1 MYSPAFALAGPVLA
15 TAKSALRLT
24 VVLTLELS
32 LEPVGS
38 AGDWLP
44 TEAVLVS
51 VPAAV
56 LDLIWAWM
64 RTIFEF
70 PTLIAP
76 SASVPPQLEPVL
88 GLQGLVASTQ

>member
-44 TEAVLVS
+44 TEAVLAS

-56 LDLIWAWM
+56 LGLIWA
-64 RTIFEF
+64 RIRAALVAPLVRA
-70 PTLIAP
+70 PTARL
-76 SASVPPQLEPVL
+76 PPQLEPLL
-88 GLQGLVASTQ
+88 GSQAELESTQ